1 MLINKIKIIIIFY
14 FVIHFCITN
23 SRQTNTNIHYFLLRN
38 RFFNFKNNLIKN
50 INGIMEIELKNRAI
64 SGFSETLYCFSGNNT
79 SLSFLHSFTLKPP
92 SCLRVSYRKNNNID
106 HFKYKVTPYIEK
118 IHYLDIPLQY
128 KAILIKYCDYSNIK
142 IIRSIYKINKV
153 FKYSSEKYIK
163 KNTAKAFIKWKLR
176 KIFL

>member
-50 INGIMEIELKNRAI
+50 INGIMEIELKNHAI
-64 SGFSETLYCFSGNNT
+64 SGFSETLYCFNGNNT
-79 SLSFLHSFTLKPP
+79 SLSFLHSFTLKLPN
-92 SCLRVSYRKNNNID
+92 CLRVSYRRNNSID

-118 IHYLDIPLQY
+118 IPYLDIPIKY
-128 KAILIKYCDYSNIK
+128 KPIIIKYCNYSNIK
-142 IIRSIYKINKV
+142 TVRSIYKINKII
-153 FKYSSEKYIK
+153 KLSSEEYIK
-163 KNTAKAFIKWKLR
+163 TNTAKSFIKWKLR
-176 KIFL
+176 KFFL